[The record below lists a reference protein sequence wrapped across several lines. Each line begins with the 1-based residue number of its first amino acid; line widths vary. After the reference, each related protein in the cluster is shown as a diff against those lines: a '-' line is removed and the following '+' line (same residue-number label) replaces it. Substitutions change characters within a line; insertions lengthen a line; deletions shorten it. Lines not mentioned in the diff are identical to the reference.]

1 MNRPIDGDV
10 ARIVV
15 VDDSRSIRMFL
26 EKALQGGGHQVLTA
40 ESGKQALPLIER
52 GQVDVVLTDIYMPEG
67 DGLELLMEIRR
78 RAVRPAIIAMSSTTL
93 GPKNMLQVAQKMG
106 ARIILPKPFD
116 AGQLLAAVEKALAP
130 VSAVATPAAV

>member
-1 MNRPIDGDV
+1 
-10 ARIVV
+10 
-15 VDDSRSIRMFL
+15 MFL

-52 GQVDVVLTDIYMPEG
+52 EHVDLVLTDIYMPEG

-116 AGQLLAAVEKALAP
+116 ATQLLAAVEKALNP
-130 VSAVATPAAV
+130 ATPAAAIAS